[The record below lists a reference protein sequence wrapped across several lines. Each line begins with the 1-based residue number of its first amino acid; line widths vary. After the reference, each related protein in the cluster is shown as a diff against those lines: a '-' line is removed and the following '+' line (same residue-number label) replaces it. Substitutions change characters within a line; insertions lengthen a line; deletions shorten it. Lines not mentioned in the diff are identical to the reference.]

1 MKYALLIN
9 GTYYVGLFD
18 THIAATV
25 FAEQNGCDDYTMIKV
40 WNPALLLGIVRR
52 MSWVVKPAPVLYLLN
67 TNV

>member
-52 MSWVVKPAPVLYLLN
+52 MS
-67 TNV
+67 